1 MTPVLWHF
9 CVTHNG
15 SPITGPVTTSPIPS
29 THLWLQLKIPFLLLM
44 THGWWRRTHP
54 LCTAFPNNS
63 LCSSLQIC
71 SQMTMSPG
79 ARRASPGSRDG
90 SFEGE
95 EEKNPLPFPENLF
108 AQLSTPASLSGC
120 YWQPGNHI
128 FLVPDIII
136 IINIGYLSH
145 SLVSK
150 SLKLFLLIILSS
162 LTWWRMGGRLS
173 IYKEWRRTI

>member
-1 MTPVLWHF
+1 
-9 CVTHNG
+9 
-15 SPITGPVTTSPIPS
+15 
-29 THLWLQLKIPFLLLM
+29 
-44 THGWWRRTHP
+44 
-54 LCTAFPNNS
+54 
-63 LCSSLQIC
+63 
-71 SQMTMSPG
+71 MTMSPG
-79 ARRASPGSRDG
+79 ARRASPGSRDV

-95 EEKNPLPFPENLF
+95 EEKNPLPFPGNLF
-108 AQLSTPASLSGC
+108 AQLPTPASLSGC

-162 LTWWRMGGRLS
+162 LTWERVGGGLS
-173 IYKEWRRTI
+173 VYKEWRITI

>member
-1 MTPVLWHF
+1 MTFL
-9 CVTHNG
+9 CGSND
-15 SPITGPVTTSPIPS
+15 SPITGPVTTSPVPS
-29 THLWLQLKIPFLLLM
+29 THLWLQLKLSSLFLM
-44 THGWWRRTHP
+44 TPDWWRRTHP
-54 LCTAFPNNS
+54 PCTAFPSNS
-63 LCSSLQIC
+63 LCNSLQIC

-90 SFEGE
+90 SLEGR
-95 EEKNPLPFPENLF
+95 EEKNPLPFPGNLF
-108 AQLSTPASLSGC
+108 AQLPAPASLSGC

-150 SLKLFLLIILSS
+150 SLKLFLLVILPS
-162 LTWWRMGGRLS
+162 LTRWRMGGRLS
-173 IYKEWRRTI
+173 IYKEWRRAI